1 MGRLTAAFVRSVR
14 HRGGRARRPRA
25 GHSDGRALEGGERC
39 ALGGDGAGG
48 PSAGG
53 SAIASR
59 SCPVAPPRSS
69 RRAAVAGVSA
79 GCRGRGGARA
89 VKALG
94 ARSDQAEHAKADD
107 EQEGRDQ
114 ADRPSDRPELGAK
127 AGDVGLYGGPEPAL
141 ELGKVALCVGPELGD
156 VALRLCA

>member
-1 MGRLTAAFVRSVR
+1 MGRLTAACVRSVR

-39 ALGGDGAGG
+39 ALGGEGAGG

-141 ELGKVALCVGPELGD
+141 DLGKVALCVGPEPGD
-156 VALRLCA
+156 VGLRLCA